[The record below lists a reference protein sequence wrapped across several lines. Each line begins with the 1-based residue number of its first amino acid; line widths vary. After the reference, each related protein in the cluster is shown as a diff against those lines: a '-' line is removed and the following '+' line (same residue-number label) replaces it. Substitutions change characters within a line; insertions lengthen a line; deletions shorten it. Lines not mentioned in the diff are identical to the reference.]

1 MTWGAEK
8 LGLLLLEGCVCER
21 LAGSSQNVAFVP
33 AVMRHFPRA
42 VHQDVGDG
50 LAAARAE
57 TQKTVRPWLG
67 KPAIDR
73 TT

>member
-57 TQKTVRPWLG
+57 TQKNC
-67 KPAIDR
+67 PAVVGETCNR
-73 TT
+73 